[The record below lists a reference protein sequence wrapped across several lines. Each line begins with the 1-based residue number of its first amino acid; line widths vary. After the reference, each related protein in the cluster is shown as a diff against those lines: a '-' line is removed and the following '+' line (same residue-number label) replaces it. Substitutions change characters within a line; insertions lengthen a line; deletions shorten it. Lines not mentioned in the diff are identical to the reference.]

1 MTTTNA
7 YDRQP
12 TKFDYASPTQ
22 FKFSLV
28 KLPKVEYF
36 CTSVNIPGV
45 SLGST
50 VQKTPF
56 SDINLPG
63 NKVDFSPLVMTFLVD
78 ENLENYKEIHG
89 WIMGIGFPKDYSQ
102 SRELLSA
109 GSDRF
114 PTSSGANLTTD
125 PGKVKY
131 GPTAIGGVFS
141 DATLTILSSKNN
153 AVQEVR
159 FSDVFP
165 TDLSGLSYNQQAAD
179 IDYLQATVTFGY
191 KIYEFAGVGASTT
204 SIVSS

>member
-7 YDRQP
+7 YSRQP

-22 FKFSLV
+22 FKFSII

-36 CTSVNIPGV
+36 CTAINIPGV
-45 SLGST
+45 SIQSKIQQSPLADL
-50 VQKTPF
+50 P
-56 SDINLPG
+56 LPG
-63 NKVDFSPLVMTFLVD
+63 EKVNFASLEMTFLVD
-78 ENLENYKEIHG
+78 ESLDNYKEIHG

-102 SRELLSA
+102 SRELLAS

-114 PTSSGANLTTD
+114 PTTTGANLQTD

-131 GPTAIGGVFS
+131 GPTSIGGLFS
-141 DATLTILSSKNN
+141 DATLTVLTSKNN
-153 AVQEVR
+153 PAQEVR

-165 TDLSGLSYNQQAAD
+165 TSLSGLSYNQQAND
-179 IDYLQATVTFGY
+179 IDYLQATVTFEY
-191 KIYEFAGVGASTT
+191 KIYEFANVGASST